1 MVFARVKKGV
11 ARMPTIHIRTNELAN
26 VTLKKGQDNLDITIA
41 STCNW
46 CFSDPD
52 GVFGNPSALLA
63 NGTYYGTIP
72 ATTYGLFTPVGTGTV
87 HINAVSFGTQ
97 CNPQGM
103 PDTGHTIIVSN

>member
-1 MVFARVKKGV
+1 MATVH
-11 ARMPTIHIRTNELAN
+11 IHTDKIAN
-26 VTLKKGQDNLDITIA
+26 VTLKKGQDNLDITID

-63 NGTYYGTIP
+63 SGTYYGTVP
-72 ATTYGLFTPVGTGTV
+72 ATTYGLFVPVGTGTV
-87 HINAVSFGTQ
+87 LFNAVPFGTT
-97 CNPQGM
+97 CSPQGP